1 MFHLILIVACLIH
14 RQQQGPMEH
23 AIHDRMLCRLQNE
36 LLLKHNFISDK
47 HNAAEDHWVPQFI
60 AIEIIKPLDDII
72 PAVTLCQL
80 DEG

>member
-1 MFHLILIVACLIH
+1 MFRLILIVACLIH
-14 RQQQGPMEH
+14 LQQGPMKH
-23 AIHDRMLCRLQNE
+23 AIHDRMLCRLRNE
-36 LLLKHNFISDK
+36 FLLEHLFISDK
-47 HNAAEDHWVPQFI
+47 HDAAEEHWVPRFI

>member
-14 RQQQGPMEH
+14 LQQGPMEH
-23 AIHDRMLCRLQNE
+23 AIHDRMLCRLRNE
-36 LLLKHNFISDK
+36 FLLEHLFISDK
-47 HNAAEDHWVPQFI
+47 HDAAEEHWVPRFI